1 MLLSTHKCTCTHQSV
16 YKRMS
21 VLVFR
26 RTRAELGRIDV
37 IIPDDLESDLR
48 VKVAQEYGGQKGA
61 LGKAVAEAIHLWLK
75 QKETSGK
82 KK

>member
-1 MLLSTHKCTCTHQSV
+1 
-16 YKRMS
+16 
-21 VLVFR
+21 
-26 RTRAELGRIDV
+26 LGRIDV

-48 VKVAQEYGGQKGA
+48 VKVAQEYGGEKGA

-75 QKETSGK
+75 QKETSAK